1 MTTHLIGASVW
12 EQDLYDHLTSHV
24 ANERDLL
31 RGYQQAAAD
40 SSSAA
45 FRYLTA
51 LIVEDEIRHHRMF
64 EELASALRTDA
75 ELRPQEPAIPYLDD
89 WGGDPQRVIEVTE
102 RLLAQEESDAAA
114 LKKLSKQLND
124 VKDTTLWQLL
134 VKLMEM
140 DTAKHIEILRF
151 VRKHARPGRA

>member
-12 EQDLYDHLTSHV
+12 EQDLYDHFTSHV

-31 RGYQQAAAD
+31 SGYQQAAAD
-40 SSSAA
+40 SSSPA

-64 EELASALRTDA
+64 EELASSLRTDA

-89 WGGDPQRVIEVTE
+89 WGGDPQRVIELTE
-102 RLLAQEESDAAA
+102 RLCAQEESDAAA
-114 LKKLSKQLND
+114 LKKLSRQLSD

-151 VRKHARPGRA
+151 VRKHARPGRV

>member
-31 RGYQQAAAD
+31 SGYQQAAAD
-40 SSSAA
+40 SSSPA

-51 LIVEDEIRHHRMF
+51 LIVEDEIRHHRVF
-64 EELASALRTDA
+64 EELASSLRTDA

-89 WGGDPQRVIEVTE
+89 WGGDPQRVIELTE
-102 RLLAQEESDAAA
+102 RLCAQEESDAAA
-114 LKKLSKQLND
+114 LKKLSRQLSD

-151 VRKHARPGRA
+151 VRKHARAGRA